1 MRKAALA
8 GVTLLAG
15 VLILFGTGC
24 NKLKS
29 RDNMNKGVAAF
40 KNAKYADA
48 VVVSDSGTQIFVSG
62 TPGLREDG
70 TPPEDFTDEARQCW
84 ANVENALGRAGAEL
98 TDIVYMRQWLT
109 SRDNVSAYLAVSK
122 EMIHHQ
128 PAAMLSIIDGL
139 VWPNLRVEV
148 EVTAILPA

>member
-1 MRKAALA
+1 MTTIYPDPHR
-8 GVTLLAG
+8 
-15 VLILFGTGC
+15 
-24 NKLKS
+24 
-29 RDNMNKGVAAF
+29 
-40 KNAKYADA
+40 
-48 VVVSDSGTQIFVSG
+48 SGRSHRQLRRRCRRIRRWRTQIFVSG

-84 ANVENALGRAGAEL
+84 ANVEKALAKAGAKL

-109 SRDNVSAYLAVSK
+109 SRDHVSAYLAVSK
-122 EMIHHQ
+122 EIIHHQ

-148 EVTAILPA
+148 EVTAVLPA

>member
-1 MRKAALA
+1 M
-8 GVTLLAG
+8 TTITP
-15 VLILFGTGC
+15 VLT
-24 NKLKS
+24 
-29 RDNMNKGVAAF
+29 GVAAHIGS
-40 KNAKYADA
+40 YADA
-48 VVVSDSGTQIFVSG
+48 VAVSGSSTKIFVSG

-84 ANVENALGRAGAEL
+84 VNVEEALGKAGAQL
-98 TDIVYMRQWLT
+98 ADIVYMRQWLT
-109 SRDNVSAYLAVSK
+109 SRDNVSAYLAVGK
-122 EMIHHQ
+122 EIIHHQ

>member
-1 MRKAALA
+1 MS
-8 GVTLLAG
+8 T
-15 VLILFGTGC
+15 IIPIDT
-24 NKLKS
+24 
-29 RDNMNKGVAAF
+29 GVAAHIGS
-40 KNAKYADA
+40 YADA
-48 VVVSDSGTQIFVSG
+48 VVLSPATTQILVSG

-84 ANVENALGRAGAEL
+84 ANVEKALCKVGGKL

-109 SRDNVSAYLAVSK
+109 SRDNVSAYLTVSR
-122 EMIHHQ
+122 EIIHHQ

-148 EVTAILPA
+148 EVTAILPT

>member
-1 MRKAALA
+1 MTTITRV
-8 GVTLLAG
+8 VT
-15 VLILFGTGC
+15 
-24 NKLKS
+24 
-29 RDNMNKGVAAF
+29 GVAAHIGS
-40 KNAKYADA
+40 YADA
-48 VVVSDSGTQIFVSG
+48 VAVSGGGTEIFVSG

-84 ANVENALGRAGAEL
+84 ANVEEALGKAGAQL
-98 TDIVYMRQWLT
+98 TNIVYMRQWLT

-122 EMIHHQ
+122 EVIHHQ
-128 PAAMLSIIDGL
+128 PAAMLCIIDGL